1 MYVAQA
7 EWRTQLAARWG
18 ATAFVGIGQVGPDFG
33 SLEDRLPAA
42 GVGVRYLVAPGHRV
56 NLSADLAWNEDG
68 ETSFYLRVGEAPPT
82 PASSAGANSTRGSER
97 PASAR

>member
-7 EWRTQLAARWG
+7 EWRTQVTARWG

-42 GVGVRYLVAPGHRV
+42 GVGVRFLVAPEHRV
-56 NLSADLAWNEDG
+56 NLSADLAWNKDG
-68 ETSFYLRVGEAPPT
+68 ETSFYLRIGEAF
-82 PASSAGANSTRGSER
+82 
-97 PASAR
+97 